1 METAF
6 SLTEPL
12 KNDLLDFFET
22 HDIHLFGEN
31 LRRQFIHYLEYEL
44 RTGVP
49 LYFNAF
55 LYPFNELLD
64 LLDKIA
70 GEKQQH
76 AIGERIN
83 EQPILKQ
90 ETTTEKVI
98 AFLKA
103 SLSPERI
110 FLLHKGGIPNQVG
123 NDGRIRG
130 DGTMHFD
137 LLVVIPDGVQTG
149 FTYYEQVI
157 SMANFEQASINVSLH
172 KAATL
177 YKQLEEG
184 HIYYSIV
191 CTKENLV
198 YDDGL
203 TALPAADKTLV
214 KAAYEKADA
223 VFYNSYKK
231 ATGFLEGTN
240 DYYGKHDK
248 SMAAFMLHQ
257 AIEITLRGIIT
268 ALLGS
273 CAKTHCFKELKK
285 PLKRCAPELPYL
297 ISAHEAEE
305 ARLLHLLE
313 KAYLESRYADDFT
326 ISDNDIDL
334 LMEAAKVLHEKVK
347 MIFEEKMKKLV
358 SNYLV
363 TKV

>member
-12 KNDLLDFFET
+12 QNDLLDFFET

-49 LYFNAF
+49 LYFDTF

-83 EQPILKQ
+83 EQPVLKQ
-90 ETTTEKVI
+90 ETATEKVI

-110 FLLHKGGIPNQVG
+110 FLLHKGRVPNQVENDG
-123 NDGRIRG
+123 PFGNGIWNDGRIRD

-137 LLVVIPDGVQTG
+137 LLVVIPDSVQTG

-184 HIYYSIV
+184 HIYYSIA
-191 CTKENLV
+191 CTPQNLV
-198 YDDGL
+198 YDNGL
-203 TALPAADKTLV
+203 TALPAINKTLL
-214 KAAYEKADA
+214 KAAYEKAHN

-231 ATGFLEGTN
+231 ATGFLQGAN
-240 DYYGKHDK
+240 DYYGMHDK
-248 SMAAFMLHQ
+248 SMTAFMLHQ

-273 CAKTHCFKELKK
+273 LRKRLKSSQIMK
-285 PLKRCAPELPYL
+285 YS
-297 ISAHEAEE
+297 IQYFHSGG
-305 ARLLHLLE
+305 LL
-313 KAYLESRYADDFT
+313 
-326 ISDNDIDL
+326 
-334 LMEAAKVLHEKVK
+334 
-347 MIFEEKMKKLV
+347 
-358 SNYLV
+358 
-363 TKV
+363 